1 MPQQAANHTK
11 SDYES
16 VECAQDAMKGAF
28 SLRAARGEGGR
39 RPDEGS
45 ATNADA
51 RNPSPQPSPL
61 IR

>member
-39 RPDEGS
+39 RPDEG
-45 ATNADA
+45 
-51 RNPSPQPSPL
+51 
-61 IR
+61 